1 MQISFT
7 GGFLAN
13 GGILQISRLKVNLK
27 RDLYCCFVSPVL
39 NTGFFLQK
47 SLPDL
52 RRKRLRAMFN
62 EEKKRKGQKMSYQE
76 AKGQ

>member
-1 MQISFT
+1 
-7 GGFLAN
+7 
-13 GGILQISRLKVNLK
+13 
-27 RDLYCCFVSPVL
+27 VL

-52 RRKRLRAMFN
+52 KRKRLRAMFN